1 MPRPKT
7 VQTRWHSNS
16 TALLWLAAL
25 AALLA
30 GGLGSPVTGSLLTP
44 LADVTR
50 ANEGPVETT
59 GHTHVDCC
67 TRTATLLQEIA
78 VMHRSLSQFADSL
91 AVSEARAD
99 TLARKLLEA
108 ERTAR
113 RLWRDN
119 TALRSGLEAALSL
132 EEMPE
137 PTVASSQTRS
147 SSSTSQLSP
156 DAGRMAY
163 PATLPVFGAQLSDR
177 TPGGHIFEWGSS
189 AGRVQLRRCVELR
202 RVPSRP
208 TVPRSARV
216 HAPSLAF
223 VFLCGP

>member
-7 VQTRWHSNS
+7 VQTLWHSNS

-30 GGLGSPVTGSLLTP
+30 GGLVSPVTGSLLTP

-59 GHTHVDCC
+59 GQTHVDCC

-99 TLARKLLEA
+99 ALAMKLLEA

-147 SSSTSQLSP
+147 SSTHTSQLSP

-163 PATLPVFGAQLSDR
+163 PATLPVFGAQLSDHWQGLR
-177 TPGGHIFEWGSS
+177 TVGMHARWAHFWSG
-189 AGRVQLRRCVELR
+189 V
-202 RVPSRP
+202 RVPGVCS
-208 TVPRSARV
+208 
-216 HAPSLAF
+216 
-223 VFLCGP
+223 CGAA

>member
-1 MPRPKT
+1 MARPKT
-7 VQTRWHSNS
+7 VQTLWYTNS

-30 GGLGSPVTGSLLTP
+30 GGLVSPVTGSLLTP

-99 TLARKLLEA
+99 ALARKLLQA

-147 SSSTSQLSP
+147 SSTHTSKLSP

-177 TPGGHIFEWGSS
+177 THGGHILCG
-189 AGRVQLRRCVELR
+189 V
-202 RVPSRP
+202 RVPGVCS
-208 TVPRSARV
+208 
-216 HAPSLAF
+216 
-223 VFLCGP
+223 CGAA

>member
-1 MPRPKT
+1 MARPET
-7 VQTRWHSNS
+7 VQSLWHTNS

-30 GGLGSPVTGSLLTP
+30 GGLVSPVTGSLLTP

-50 ANEGPVETT
+50 ANERPVETT

-99 TLARKLLEA
+99 ALARKLLQA

-137 PTVASSQTRS
+137 PTVASSQFASS

-163 PATLPVFGAQLSDR
+163 PATLPVFGAQLSDQ
-177 TPGGHIFEWGSS
+177 TPVGTFLSGVRVPGVCSCGAAWSS
-189 AGRVQLRRCVELR
+189 AACHRGRRYPDLHARTLPRLR
-202 RVPSRP
+202 S
-208 TVPRSARV
+208 
-216 HAPSLAF
+216 
-223 VFLCGP
+223 GP

>member
-1 MPRPKT
+1 M
-7 VQTRWHSNS
+7 
-16 TALLWLAAL
+16 
-25 AALLA
+25 
-30 GGLGSPVTGSLLTP
+30 SPVTGSLLTP
-44 LADVTR
+44 LADVTS

-59 GHTHVDCC
+59 GHNHVDCC
-67 TRTATLLQEIA
+67 TTRTATLLQEIA

-99 TLARKLLEA
+99 ALARKLLQA

-147 SSSTSQLSP
+147 SSTHTSQLSP

-177 TPGGHIFEWGSS
+177 TPGGHIFEWHWFECR
-189 AGRVQLRRCVELR
+189 ACAAAALRRAPPRAIEADGTPIRTRARSLACVLVHEVPR
-202 RVPSRP
+202 RAGLP
-208 TVPRSARV
+208 TVAK
-216 HAPSLAF
+216 
-223 VFLCGP
+223 